1 VSFQFLEL
9 TYFNEAACGHG
20 PHPSVDALTVIAAEL
35 CQNRDRIAHLRKTRP
50 RSNMTCPT
58 LQRIPYRRPFAPPLS
73 LLALS
78 LFALPLLAAVSGSY
92 ACAAEKGTAAKQD
105 TAPAESPAATRSGS
119 SKPVAAVPANV
130 ENAVVKV
137 FSTLR
142 YPDPFKPWTKQA
154 PSEVTASGVVIE
166 GKRIL
171 TNAHVVLYSS
181 QVQIQA
187 NQAGDKISATVVG
200 VAPGIDLAVLKLD
213 DESFFTTHA
222 PISRATALP
231 DIKDPVLAYGFPTGG
246 NALSIT
252 KGIIS
257 RIEFVPYNYPVS
269 GLRIQID
276 AAINPGNSGGP
287 AIAGDK
293 MIGLAFSHLD
303 QAQNIGYII
312 PNEEV
317 DLFLKDIADGHYDG
331 KPAMLDELQTLENPA
346 LRAFLKVDKSVEGI
360 VVHRPD
366 LTNSSN
372 PLKEWDVITRIGSTP
387 IDDQG
392 MIKLGS
398 DKRVNFQY
406 LIQKVAKNNK
416 MDLTI
421 VRANKAMDVQL
432 PVANDRHNLMSDLRG
447 QYPSYFVYGPL
458 VFSRATMQFLG
469 FMRNNPGIMTSLG
482 YIGSPLITRLGDTPS
497 ADREELVVISSPFF
511 PNKLAAGYSNQ
522 SGGVIY
528 SVNGI
533 PVRSLKHLVAVLRD
547 LQDEFVVFEFDHRDG
562 EALVFPRK
570 EMVGATE
577 DILTDNGVRA
587 QGSPD
592 MMEVWQAKSA
602 SK

>member
-1 VSFQFLEL
+1 MTSLNLRCTRCRRSTAFFL
-9 TYFNEAACGHG
+9 
-20 PHPSVDALTVIAAEL
+20 ALFGVTTIA
-35 CQNRDRIAHLRKTRP
+35 
-50 RSNMTCPT
+50 
-58 LQRIPYRRPFAPPLS
+58 PLS
-73 LLALS
+73 PGYAATAQGPTAEQ
-78 LFALPLLAAVSGSY
+78 ALPGKPDAVAAQAGS
-92 ACAAEKGTAAKQD
+92 KGGA
-105 TAPAESPAATRSGS
+105 
-119 SKPVAAVPANV
+119 KPVAAVPSNV

-154 PSEVTASGVVIE
+154 PSDVTASGVVIE
-166 GKRIL
+166 GNRIL

-213 DESFFTTHA
+213 DESFFKTHA
-222 PISRATALP
+222 PINRATALP

-257 RIEFVPYNYPVS
+257 RIEFVPYNYPVA

-287 AIAGDK
+287 AIAADK

-317 DLFLKDIADGHYDG
+317 DLFLEDIADGHYDG

-366 LTNSSN
+366 LSNSTS
-372 PLKEWDVITRIGSTP
+372 PLKEWDVITRIAGTP

-392 MIKLGS
+392 MIKLGT
-398 DKRVNFQY
+398 DKRVSFQY
-406 LIQKVAKNNK
+406 LIQKVAKNNQV
-416 MDLTI
+416 DLTI
-421 VRANKAMDVQL
+421 VRANKPMDVQL

-458 VFSRATMQFLG
+458 VFSRATIQFLG
-469 FMRNNPGIMTSLG
+469 FMRNNPGIMSSLG

-497 ADREELVVISSPFF
+497 AEREELVVISSPFF
-511 PNKLAAGYSNQ
+511 PHKLAAGYSNQ
-522 SGGVIY
+522 SAGVIY

-533 PVRSLKHLVAVLRD
+533 QVHSLKHLVAVLRD

-562 EALVFPRK
+562 EALVFPRR
-570 EMVGATE
+570 EMVAATE
-577 DILTDNGVRA
+577 EILTDNGVRA

-592 MMEVWQAKSA
+592 MMEVWQSRPA